1 MSTPVPAQPEPVEG
15 PANPQTVKV
24 TLSTPIR
31 RKGGDITEVTLR
43 KPKAG
48 AMRGLKIEDLY
59 STDVNSLLVL
69 LPRITE
75 PTLIDAEILDLE
87 SEDLIELAGAVKGF
101 FMSAEMKVA
110 IREHFTGTQPSDS

>member
-1 MSTPVPAQPEPVEG
+1 MSEVE
-15 PANPQTVKV
+15 ANPQTVTV
-24 TLSTPIR
+24 QLSTPIR

-75 PTLIDAEILDLE
+75 PTLIAAEIEDLE
-87 SEDLIELAGAVKGF
+87 SEDLIELAGVVKGF
-101 FMSAEMKVA
+101 FMSAEMKAA
-110 IREHFTGTQPSDS
+110 IREAFGGSKASGGA